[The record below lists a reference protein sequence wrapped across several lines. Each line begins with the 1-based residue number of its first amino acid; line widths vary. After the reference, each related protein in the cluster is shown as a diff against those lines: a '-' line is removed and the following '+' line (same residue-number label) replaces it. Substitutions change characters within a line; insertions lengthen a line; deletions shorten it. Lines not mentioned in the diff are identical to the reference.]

1 MRVNYNISSIIARNA
16 LNNNDMRLAASTQ
29 RLSSGYK
36 INSAKDDAA
45 GLAIS
50 RKMNAQIKSLQQ
62 ANRNANDGLSV
73 VNTADGAMSEMHD
86 ILQRMNELSIQAANG
101 TNADTD
107 REQIQ
112 LEIDQLVQELD
123 RIADT
128 TQFNAQNLLDGS
140 FAYKGYTNAE
150 NVKVMS
156 YGDGVQSGIYAIDH
170 LTYYHY
176 EDKTTYYD
184 ISTKETTDASGAT
197 STTIAKSATKVITD
211 DRYQAKSADE
221 IQNALMGTTSI
232 SAFKTKA
239 AYQDKYEEIITNG
252 SGEMK
257 AFEEGVRVTLEEQ
270 NIVLKG
276 NNDFEVKLR
285 LNDNAHDNENVA
297 DDIVTTTT
305 TVSTITTDCYR
316 NIAVT
321 TQGGNNR
328 YNIRE
333 LNFAVEKDKNGNVV
347 NKAQTKDQ
355 IDGEGTDTYTSSKE
369 VGLRD
374 LEEDFAD
381 LFKEQYTDCD
391 VNVVSISYDK
401 TANPPCFNMEIS
413 AKDKKTG
420 DPVKF
425 DSNGK
430 IVASG
435 NPTYKIQL
443 ELYQEKD
450 TNGTV
455 KEEKTLDNYL
465 YSTTETTK
473 TKYNVGKQGDMKN
486 SITLDLTGMGPM
498 RFQVGANEGQVIEVE
513 IPALNAVNLGV
524 DGLDISTE
532 DAATAAI
539 DIVGKAINQLSAVRA
554 KIGAYANRIEHT
566 ITNLDTTEEN
576 MTASYS
582 RIMDVDMATE
592 MTEYSTMQV
601 LVQASTAMLS
611 QANERPQQVLQ
622 LIQ

>member
-16 LNNNDMRLAASTQ
+16 LNNNDMRLSASTQ

-176 EDKTTYYD
+176 EDSTTYYD
-184 ISTKETTDASGAT
+184 ISTKEVVNTNGTT
-197 STTIAKSATKVITD
+197 STSINKSVTKVITD

-221 IQNALMGTTSI
+221 IQSALMGTASI
-232 SAFKTKA
+232 SAFKTNPT
-239 AYQDKYEEIITNG
+239 YQDKYAEIITNG

-257 AFEEGVRVTLEEQ
+257 AFEEGVRVILEDE

-276 NNDFEVKLR
+276 NNDFEVKLT
-285 LNDNAHDNENVA
+285 LNDNTRKYVD
-297 DDIVTTTT
+297 DDIVKTTTIS
-305 TVSTITTDCYR
+305 STITTNCYR
-316 NIAVT
+316 NIAVSVA
-321 TQGGNNR
+321 GENSR

-333 LNFAVEKDKNGNVV
+333 LNIAKEYQNGGFVDKKTGT
-347 NKAQTKDQ
+347 AY
-355 IDGEGTDTYTSSKE
+355 DGEGTDTYTSSKE

-381 LFKEQYTDCD
+381 LFKEKYPDCT
-391 VNVVSISYDK
+391 VSVTKIEYNNNV
-401 TANPPCFNMEIS
+401 ANPGFTMS
-413 AKDKKTG
+413 LSVKDK
-420 DPVKF
+420 
-425 DSNGK
+425 NGN
-430 IVASG
+430 VTA
-435 NPTYKIQL
+435 PTMAL
-443 ELYQEKD
+443 DLYQDKD
-450 TNGTV
+450 TNGV
-455 KEEKTLDNYL
+455 VQNKKTLDNYL

-473 TKYNVGKQGDMKN
+473 TKYDVGEKGKMEN

-498 RFQVGANEGQVIEVE
+498 RFQVGANEGQIIEVE

>member
-1 MRVNYNISSIIARNA
+1 MRVNYNVSSIIARNA
-16 LNNNDMRLAASTQ
+16 LNNNDMRLSASTQ

-101 TNADTD
+101 TNADSD

-150 NVKVMS
+150 NIKVMS

-176 EDKTTYYD
+176 EDSTTYYD
-184 ISTKETTDASGAT
+184 ISTKEVVNANGTT
-197 STTIAKSATKVITD
+197 STSINKSVTKVITD

-221 IQNALMGTTSI
+221 IQNALMGTASI
-232 SAFKTKA
+232 TAYKKEDVYEKT
-239 AYQDKYEEIITNG
+239 ITDG
-252 SGEMK
+252 SGEVK
-257 AFEEGVRVTLEEQ
+257 AFAEGVRVTLEDE
-270 NIVLKG
+270 NIILKG
-276 NNDFEVKLR
+276 NNDFEVKLT
-285 LNDNAHDNENVA
+285 LNDNAHDNKNVA
-297 DDIVTTTT
+297 DDIVKTKT

-328 YNIRE
+328 YNIKQ
-333 LNFAVEKDKNGNVV
+333 LNLAQETDDAGNNV
-347 NKAQTKDQ
+347 NKKEGAAY
-355 IDGEGTDTYTSSKE
+355 DGEGTDTYTSSKE

-381 LFKEQYTDCD
+381 LFKNQYPDATKVSVTKFKIDNTAQPEKFEMSLSITD
-391 VNVVSISYDK
+391 K
-401 TANPPCFNMEIS
+401 
-413 AKDKKTG
+413 
-420 DPVKF
+420 
-425 DSNGK
+425 NGTPR
-430 IVASG
+430 AE
-435 NPTYKIQL
+435 TMTL

-450 TNGTV
+450 TNGTI
-455 KEEKTLDNYL
+455 KEKKTLENYL

-473 TKYNVGKQGDMKN
+473 TKYDVGVKGDMAQ

-601 LVQASTAMLS
+601 LVQASTVMLS

>member
-1 MRVNYNISSIIARNA
+1 MRVNYNVSSIIARNA
-16 LNNNDMRLAASTQ
+16 LNNNDMRLSASTQ

-101 TNADTD
+101 TNADSD

-150 NVKVMS
+150 NIKVMS

-184 ISTKETTDASGAT
+184 VSTKETLNANGTT
-197 STTIAKSATKVITD
+197 STTVNKSVTKVITD

-221 IQNALMGTTSI
+221 IQNALMGTASI
-232 SAFKTKA
+232 TAYKKEDVYEKT
-239 AYQDKYEEIITNG
+239 ITDG
-252 SGEMK
+252 SGEVK
-257 AFEEGVRVTLEEQ
+257 AFAEGVRVTLEDE
-270 NIVLKG
+270 NIILKG
-276 NNDFEVKLR
+276 NNDFEVKLT
-285 LNDNAHDNENVA
+285 LNDNAHDNKNVA
-297 DDIVTTTT
+297 DDIVKTKT

-328 YNIRE
+328 YNIKQ
-333 LNFAVEKDKNGNVV
+333 LNLAQETDDAGNNV
-347 NKAQTKDQ
+347 NKKEGAAY
-355 IDGEGTDTYTSSKE
+355 DGEGTDTYTSSKE

-381 LFKEQYTDCD
+381 LFKNQYPDATKVSVTKFKIDNTAQPEKFEMSLSITD
-391 VNVVSISYDK
+391 K
-401 TANPPCFNMEIS
+401 
-413 AKDKKTG
+413 
-420 DPVKF
+420 
-425 DSNGK
+425 NGTPR
-430 IVASG
+430 AE
-435 NPTYKIQL
+435 TMTL

-450 TNGTV
+450 TNGTI
-455 KEEKTLDNYL
+455 KEKKTLENYL

-473 TKYNVGKQGDMKN
+473 TKYDVGVKGDMAQ

>member
-1 MRVNYNISSIIARNA
+1 MRINYNVSSIIARNA
-16 LNNNDMRLAASTQ
+16 LNNNDMRLSASTQ

-101 TNADTD
+101 TNADSD

-156 YGDGVQSGIYAIDH
+156 YGDGVQSGIYVIDN

-184 ISTKETTDASGAT
+184 ENKDVEKID
-197 STTIAKSATKVITD
+197 TD

-221 IQNALMGTTSI
+221 IQNALMGTASI
-232 SAFKTKA
+232 SAYKEDAVYEKT
-239 AYQDKYEEIITNG
+239 ITNG
-252 SGEMK
+252 SGEVK
-257 AFEEGVRVTLEEQ
+257 AFEQGVRVTLEDE
-270 NIVLKG
+270 NIILKG
-276 NNDFEVKLR
+276 SNDFEVKLT
-285 LNDNAHDNENVA
+285 LNDNTNKYVD
-297 DDIVTTTT
+297 DDIVKTTTT
-305 TVSTITTDCYR
+305 SSTITTDCYR
-316 NIAVT
+316 NIAVSVA
-321 TQGGNNR
+321 GGNNR
-328 YNIRE
+328 YNIKQ
-333 LNFAVEKDKNGNVV
+333 LNLAQEKDENGNNV
-347 NKAQTKDQ
+347 NKLEGDAY
-355 IDGEGTDTYTSSKE
+355 DGEGTDIYTSSKE
-369 VGLRD
+369 VGLRG

-381 LFKEQYTDCD
+381 FFAEKYPDCKVSVTDLEVDRTAPPETFKMTLS
-391 VNVVSISYDK
+391 VIDK
-401 TANPPCFNMEIS
+401 NGTTSNPEI
-413 AKDKKTG
+413 
-420 DPVKF
+420 
-425 DSNGK
+425 N
-430 IVASG
+430 
-435 NPTYKIQL
+435 L

-450 TNGTV
+450 TNGAPI
-455 KEEKTLDNYL
+455 ENKTLDDYL

-473 TKYNVGKQGDMKN
+473 TKYKVGEKGDMEQ

-498 RFQVGANEGQVIEVE
+498 RLQVGANEGQIIEVE

-592 MTEYSTMQV
+592 MTEYSTVQV
-601 LVQASTAMLS
+601 LVQASTAMLA

>member
-16 LNNNDMRLAASTQ
+16 LNNNDMRLSASTQ

-101 TNADTD
+101 TNADSD

-150 NVKVMS
+150 NIKVMS

-176 EDKTTYYD
+176 EDSTTYYD
-184 ISTKETTDASGAT
+184 ISTKEVVNANGTT
-197 STTIAKSATKVITD
+197 STSINKSVTKVITN

-221 IQNALMGTTSI
+221 IQNALMGTASI
-232 SAFKTKA
+232 SAFKTEA

-257 AFEEGVRVTLEEQ
+257 AFEEGVRVTLEDE
-270 NIVLKG
+270 NIILKG
-276 NNDFEVKLR
+276 NNDFEVKLT
-285 LNDNAHDNENVA
+285 LNDNTTKNVES
-297 DDIVTTTT
+297 DIVTTTT
-305 TVSTITTDCYR
+305 TPSTITTDCYR

-333 LNFAVEKDKNGNVV
+333 LNFAVERDENGNIVPK
-347 NKAQTKDQ
+347 KADDQ

-381 LFKEQYTDCD
+381 LFKEQYPNDTK
-391 VNVVSISYDK
+391 VSVTEFKIIDTVKPEKFEMKLSVTDK
-401 TANPPCFNMEIS
+401 TGTSRVETMTL
-413 AKDKKTG
+413 D
-420 DPVKF
+420 
-425 DSNGK
+425 
-430 IVASG
+430 
-435 NPTYKIQL
+435 
-443 ELYQEKD
+443 LYQEKD
-450 TNGTV
+450 TNGTI
-455 KEEKTLDNYL
+455 KEEKTLENYL
-465 YSTTETTK
+465 YSTTQTTK
-473 TKYNVGKQGDMKN
+473 TKYEVGVEGNMAQ

-498 RFQVGANEGQVIEVE
+498 RFQVGANEGQIIEVE

>member
-1 MRVNYNISSIIARNA
+1 MRINYNVSSIIARNA
-16 LNNNDMRLAASTQ
+16 LNNNDMRLSASTQ

-101 TNADTD
+101 TNADSD

-156 YGDGVQSGIYAIDH
+156 YGDGVQSGIYVIDN

-184 ISTKETTDASGAT
+184 ENKDVEKID
-197 STTIAKSATKVITD
+197 TD

-221 IQNALMGTTSI
+221 IQNALMGTASI
-232 SAFKTKA
+232 SAYKEDAVYEKT
-239 AYQDKYEEIITNG
+239 ITNG
-252 SGEMK
+252 SGEVK
-257 AFEEGVRVTLEEQ
+257 AFEQGVRVTLEDE
-270 NIVLKG
+270 NIILKG
-276 NNDFEVKLR
+276 SNDFEVKLT
-285 LNDNAHDNENVA
+285 LNDNTNKYVD
-297 DDIVTTTT
+297 DDIVKTTTT
-305 TVSTITTDCYR
+305 SSTITTDCYR
-316 NIAVT
+316 NIAVSVA
-321 TQGGNNR
+321 GGNNR
-328 YNIRE
+328 YNIKQ
-333 LNFAVEKDKNGNVV
+333 LNLAQEKDENGKNV
-347 NKAQTKDQ
+347 NKLEGDAY
-355 IDGEGTDTYTSSKE
+355 DGEGTDIYTSSKE
-369 VGLRD
+369 VGLRG

-381 LFKEQYTDCD
+381 FFAEKYPDCKVSVTDLEVD
-391 VNVVSISYDK
+391 RTVSPETFRMTLSVTDK
-401 TANPPCFNMEIS
+401 TGTTSNPVIN
-413 AKDKKTG
+413 
-420 DPVKF
+420 
-425 DSNGK
+425 
-430 IVASG
+430 
-435 NPTYKIQL
+435 L

-450 TNGTV
+450 TNGAPI
-455 KEEKTLDNYL
+455 ENKTLDNYH

-473 TKYNVGKQGDMKN
+473 TRYDVGEKNSMEN

-498 RFQVGANEGQVIEVE
+498 RLQVGANEGQIIEVE

-592 MTEYSTMQV
+592 MTEYSTVQV
-601 LVQASTAMLS
+601 LVQASTAMLA

>member
-1 MRVNYNISSIIARNA
+1 MRVNYNVSSIIARNA
-16 LNNNDMRLAASTQ
+16 LNNNDMRLSASTQ

-101 TNADTD
+101 TNADSD

-150 NVKVMS
+150 NIKVMS

-176 EDKTTYYD
+176 EDSTTYYD
-184 ISTKETTDASGAT
+184 ISTKEVVNANGTT
-197 STTIAKSATKVITD
+197 STSINKSVTKVITN

-221 IQNALMGTTSI
+221 IQNALMGTASI
-232 SAFKTKA
+232 SAFKTEA

-257 AFEEGVRVTLEEQ
+257 AFEEGVRVTLEDE
-270 NIVLKG
+270 NIILKG
-276 NNDFEVKLR
+276 NNDFEVKLT
-285 LNDNAHDNENVA
+285 LNDNTTKNVES
-297 DDIVTTTT
+297 DIVTTTT
-305 TVSTITTDCYR
+305 TPSTITTDCYR

-333 LNFAVEKDKNGNVV
+333 LNFAVERDENGNIVPK
-347 NKAQTKDQ
+347 KADDQ

-381 LFKEQYTDCD
+381 LFKEKYPDCT
-391 VNVVSISYDK
+391 VSVTKIEYNNNV
-401 TANPPCFNMEIS
+401 ANPGFTMS
-413 AKDKKTG
+413 LSVKDK
-420 DPVKF
+420 
-425 DSNGK
+425 NGN
-430 IVASG
+430 VTT
-435 NPTYKIQL
+435 PTMAL
-443 ELYQEKD
+443 DLYQDKD
-450 TNGTV
+450 TNGV
-455 KEEKTLDNYL
+455 VQNKKTLDNYL

-473 TKYNVGKQGDMKN
+473 TKYDVGEKGKMEN

-498 RFQVGANEGQVIEVE
+498 RFQVGANEGQIIEVE

>member
-232 SAFKTKA
+232 SAFRNNYK
-239 AYQDKYEEIITNG
+239 QEYEKIITDG

-285 LNDNAHDNENVA
+285 LNDNNHKDKNVT
-297 DDIVTTTT
+297 DDIVSTTT

-321 TQGGNNR
+321 TKDGGNR

-333 LNFAVEKDKNGNVV
+333 LNFAQETDAAGQKVDKKKGD
-347 NKAQTKDQ
+347 AY
-355 IDGEGTDTYTSSKE
+355 DGEGTDIYTSSKE

-381 LFKEQYTDCD
+381 LFKEQYPDCD

-425 DSNGK
+425 DGNGK
-430 IVASG
+430 IAASG
-435 NPTYKIQL
+435 NATYKMKL

-450 TNGTV
+450 TNGVV
-455 KEEKTLDNYL
+455 KEKKTLDNYL

-473 TKYNVGKQGDMKN
+473 TKYDVGEQGDMKN

>member
-1 MRVNYNISSIIARNA
+1 MRVNYNVSSIIARNA
-16 LNNNDMRLAASTQ
+16 LNNNDMRLSASTQ

-101 TNADTD
+101 TNADSD

-150 NVKVMS
+150 NIKVMS

-176 EDKTTYYD
+176 EDSTTYYD
-184 ISTKETTDASGAT
+184 ISTKEVVNANGTT
-197 STTIAKSATKVITD
+197 STSINKSVTKVITN

-221 IQNALMGTTSI
+221 IQNALMGTASI
-232 SAFKTKA
+232 SAYKKEDVYEKT
-239 AYQDKYEEIITNG
+239 ITDG
-252 SGEMK
+252 SGEVK
-257 AFEEGVRVTLEEQ
+257 AFAEGVRVTLEDE
-270 NIVLKG
+270 NIILKG
-276 NNDFEVKLR
+276 NNDFEVKLT
-285 LNDNAHDNENVA
+285 LNDNAHDNKNVA
-297 DDIVTTTT
+297 DDIVKTKT

-328 YNIRE
+328 YNIKQ
-333 LNFAVEKDKNGNVV
+333 LNLAQETDDAGNNV
-347 NKAQTKDQ
+347 NKKEGAAY
-355 IDGEGTDTYTSSKE
+355 DGEGTDTYTSSKE

-381 LFKEQYTDCD
+381 LFKNQYPDATKVSVTKFKIDNTAQPEKFEMSLSITD
-391 VNVVSISYDK
+391 K
-401 TANPPCFNMEIS
+401 
-413 AKDKKTG
+413 
-420 DPVKF
+420 
-425 DSNGK
+425 NGTPR
-430 IVASG
+430 AE
-435 NPTYKIQL
+435 TMTL

-450 TNGTV
+450 TNGTI
-455 KEEKTLDNYL
+455 KEKKTLENYL

-473 TKYNVGKQGDMKN
+473 TKYDVGVKGDMAQ